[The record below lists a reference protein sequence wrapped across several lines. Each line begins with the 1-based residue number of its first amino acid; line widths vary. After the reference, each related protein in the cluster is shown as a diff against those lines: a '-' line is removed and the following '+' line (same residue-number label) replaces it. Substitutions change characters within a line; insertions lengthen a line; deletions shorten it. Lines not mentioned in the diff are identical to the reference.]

1 MGFYLLLKVAG
12 DLALSVPLGLESVL
26 IVTENDKLF
35 NQSLLS
41 LFFLLV
47 NSQPVGLEDLLDTV
61 LTKVD
66 TLDLFLHVE
75 TDRNQLNLL
84 R

>member
-47 NSQPVGLEDLLDTV
+47 HSQPVGLEDLLDAV
-61 LTKVD
+61 LAKVD
-66 TLDLFLHVE
+66 RHHFAPE
-75 TDRNQLNLL
+75 
-84 R
+84 

>member
-1 MGFYLLLKVAG
+1 MLLKVAG
-12 DLALSVPLGLESVL
+12 DLALSVPLGLERVL
-26 IVTENDKLF
+26 IVPENDKLF

-66 TLDLFLHVE
+66 TLGLFLHVE
-75 TDRNQLNLL
+75 TDRNQLNLF